1 MTPPDSLPMGLGTS
15 NVPVDRCADVVEW
28 ALDIGYRHVD
38 TAQYYDTEAAVGR
51 GLARSDVDR
60 GDVVV
65 ATKVRPGNLGYEDV
79 LRSVEESLDR
89 LDVDAVDVLYV
100 HGPAGA
106 YDPEATID
114 AFEELHDRGAFT
126 RFGVSNFSPAQV
138 REASE
143 RATMTVFANQV
154 EMHPL
159 YQQDDLHAFAR
170 ETGLQLVAYSPLAR
184 GAVFEVDVL
193 QEVAAAHDA
202 SVAQVSLA
210 WLSSKENVV
219 PIPKASS
226 RDHLADNFRA
236 RDLEL
241 SATEIERIDAI
252 DRVEKVIEPFGDNPT

>member
-1 MTPPDSLPMGLGTS
+1 MTSVDPLPMGLGTS

-60 GDVVV
+60 EDVVV
-65 ATKVRPGNLGYEDV
+65 ATKVRPSNLGYDDV

-89 LDVDAVDVLYV
+89 LGVDAVDLLYV

-106 YDPEATID
+106 YDPEATVD
-114 AFEELHDRGAFT
+114 VFNELHDRGAFDH
-126 RFGVSNFSPAQV
+126 FGVSNFSPDQV
-138 REASE
+138 REASR
-143 RATMTVFANQV
+143 RAAMPVVANQV

-159 YQQDDLHAFAR
+159 YQQADLHAFAR
-170 ETGLQLVAYSPLAR
+170 ETDLQLVAYSPLAR

-193 QEVAAAHDA
+193 DEVAAAHDA

-210 WLSSKENVV
+210 WLSSKEHVV

-226 RDHLADNFRA
+226 RDHLADNFGA

-241 SATEIERIDAI
+241 TPAEVERIDAI
-252 DRVEKVIEPFGDNPT
+252 GRVEKVIEPFGDNPS